1 MTTKV
6 LINAC
11 RKNDTI
17 LIQDILT
24 NDISIDI
31 ESPYSDTFTKMCKY
45 INKNALKWVIEKFPN
60 INIKYNDNQCLE
72 ILWKRDKSLFDIIVK
87 KYWTTSQ
94 LLLWASL
101 RNNLEICKHINET
114 SNINSNTI
122 PYIFISNILLECI
135 RLNNV
140 ETLLYLVDRFE
151 KNHDLG
157 CILLIKSL
165 KYNNF
170 DLANTI
176 YNKYLLDNFEMYSS
190 HILKEV
196 CKIGNILSLEW
207 LLKKSSIISNTDNIE
222 DCILNAISSDSLDIF
237 NWLLNSNETNINKFL
252 YTRHCI
258 INDSIKI
265 FEYLFNKYS
274 IDVTVY
280 TFNDMCAYG
289 SKNILEYTFRENI
302 LDNID
307 IEKINS
313 GFYIAGINE
322 KHIIMRFLLEKN
334 ADIDIGINDNV
345 VFKKACQN
353 NNSDIAK
360 IFTETRP
367 EIYQIVYENGDITSY
382 MIKQKIKSKG
392 SKDVDNTENCAIC
405 LHKQSEIITDCNHQF
420 CEECINN
427 WHMLK
432 ENCPYCRKNN
442 IDFFEIN
449 RD

>member
-101 RNNLEICKHINET
+101 RNNLEICKYINET

-207 LLKKSSIISNTDNIE
+207 LLKKSSIISNTDNIGLHSK
-222 DCILNAISSDSLDIF
+222 C
-237 NWLLNSNETNINKFL
+237 NI
-252 YTRHCI
+252 
-258 INDSIKI
+258 
-265 FEYLFNKYS
+265 
-274 IDVTVY
+274 
-280 TFNDMCAYG
+280 
-289 SKNILEYTFRENI
+289 
-302 LDNID
+302 
-307 IEKINS
+307 
-313 GFYIAGINE
+313 
-322 KHIIMRFLLEKN
+322 
-334 ADIDIGINDNV
+334 IG
-345 VFKKACQN
+345 
-353 NNSDIAK
+353 
-360 IFTETRP
+360 
-367 EIYQIVYENGDITSY
+367 
-382 MIKQKIKSKG
+382 
-392 SKDVDNTENCAIC
+392 
-405 LHKQSEIITDCNHQF
+405 
-420 CEECINN
+420 
-427 WHMLK
+427 
-432 ENCPYCRKNN
+432 
-442 IDFFEIN
+442 
-449 RD
+449 